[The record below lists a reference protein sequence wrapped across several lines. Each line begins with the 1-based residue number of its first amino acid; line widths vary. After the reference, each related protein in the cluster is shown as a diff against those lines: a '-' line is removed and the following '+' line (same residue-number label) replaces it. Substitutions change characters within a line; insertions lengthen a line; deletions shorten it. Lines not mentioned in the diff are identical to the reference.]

1 MESSQA
7 TQALQLQVAEEERER
22 EAGREK
28 VRERVEDRE
37 RASQQLRR
45 SVVHCL
51 NGGCG
56 QWLSLQGSGGGGQ
69 LQEEA

>member
-1 MESSQA
+1 MVVALCQAVESNQA
-7 TQALQLQVAEEERER
+7 AQALQLQVAEEERER

-45 SVVHCL
+45 SVVQYL
-51 NGGCG
+51 NGRC
-56 QWLSLQGSGGGGQ
+56 
-69 LQEEA
+69 E

>member
-1 MESSQA
+1 MSLLPRLCQAVESNQA

-45 SVVHCL
+45 
-51 NGGCG
+51 
-56 QWLSLQGSGGGGQ
+56 
-69 LQEEA
+69 

>member
-1 MESSQA
+1 MIVAMVIQA
-7 TQALQLQVAEEERER
+7 VECNQAAQALQLQVAEEERER

-45 SVVHCL
+45 SVAHYL
-51 NGGCG
+51 NGRYD
-56 QWLSLQGSGGGGQ
+56 
-69 LQEEA
+69 